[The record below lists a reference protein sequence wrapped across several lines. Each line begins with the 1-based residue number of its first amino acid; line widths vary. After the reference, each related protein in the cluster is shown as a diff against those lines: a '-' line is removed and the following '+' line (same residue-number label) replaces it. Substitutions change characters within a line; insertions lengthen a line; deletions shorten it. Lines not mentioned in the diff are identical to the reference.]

1 MYNST
6 KFEVWIKLP
15 YSLALQL
22 QTLITQKVFDLELRN
37 FRSNIKL
44 PYGLA
49 PQLQT
54 LITPKVF
61 NLEIRNFL
69 LYILLYLRACMQN
82 FKAVAQKLYVW
93 AMSK

>member
-37 FRSNIKL
+37 FRSNI
-44 PYGLA
+44 
-49 PQLQT
+49 
-54 LITPKVF
+54 
-61 NLEIRNFL
+61 
-69 LYILLYLRACMQN
+69 LLYLRAFMQN
-82 FKAVAQKLYVW
+82 FKAITQKLYVW
-93 AMSK
+93 AMS

>member
-37 FRSNIKL
+37 FRSNI
-44 PYGLA
+44 
-49 PQLQT
+49 
-54 LITPKVF
+54 
-61 NLEIRNFL
+61 
-69 LYILLYLRACMQN
+69 LLYLR
-82 FKAVAQKLYVW
+82 KAITQKLYVW
-93 AMSK
+93 AMS